1 MKTIHFALGAAALVL
16 AACSQPADTTAP
28 EAPAAPQTLMEQVQS
43 QGAADQLVTAY
54 TTLLAYQQAHP
65 EVQPPCTS
73 VRGTE
78 SRGVIPPNV
87 EPDSIYA
94 AHIGSQVYSIQCGAL
109 VSATRPDPA
118 EHWLVIY
125 APGATEV
132 TVVNCANP
140 RGDSCPRSVQLVEVA
155 PATPTPTPVSATP

>member
-1 MKTIHFALGAAALVL
+1 MKTIQLALGAAAFAL
-16 AACSQPADTTAP
+16 AACSPPAETKAP
-28 EAPAAPQTLMEQVQS
+28 EAPAAPQTLMEQVQA

-54 TTLLAYQQAHP
+54 TALLAYQQAHP
-65 EVQPPCTS
+65 EVQPPCTA

-87 EPDSIYA
+87 APDSIYA

-109 VSATRPDPA
+109 GSATRPDPA
-118 EHWLVIY
+118 EHWLVVY

-132 TVVNCANP
+132 ALVNCANP
-140 RGDSCPRSVQLVEVA
+140 RGDSCARSVPLAEEA
-155 PATPTPTPVSATP
+155 PIPTPAAAP